1 MRPSVLSLLL
11 LAGSLLTIAA
21 MAAPLPDFVASYTL
35 EQHSLRIGTASIA
48 LHTDARG
55 QYLYEFH
62 SWPNRWIAW
71 FADNELHESSRGK
84 LDASGIRPHQY
95 HYQRSG
101 GSERIANLAFDWQT
115 MTVKNDVAGSLWEME
130 IPAGTLDKLVTQL
143 DMMIALGQGK
153 RDVTYTVA
161 DGGTLKQYRYR
172 IIGMET
178 LDLPAGS
185 FETVK
190 VAKLRK
196 DIEQETSIWF
206 APALH
211 YLPVRIWR
219 RDGDDE
225 EYVSELED
233 FSRSLR
239 VKKTSASPDPIQ

>member
-1 MRPSVLSLLL
+1 MRRYCLSLLS
-11 LAGSLLTIAA
+11 LAGSLLPLAA
-21 MAAPLPDFVASYTL
+21 MAAPLPDFEASYTL
-35 EQHSLRIGTASIA
+35 EQHNLRIGTARIA
-48 LHTDARG
+48 LHTDAQG

-71 FADNELHESSRGK
+71 FSDNELHESSRGK
-84 LDASGIRPHQY
+84 LDASGTRPEQY

-101 GSERIANLAFDWQT
+101 GSERTASLSFDWQS
-115 MTVKNDVAGSLWEME
+115 MTVTNDVAGSHWEMD
-130 IPAGTLDKLVTQL
+130 IPPGTLDKLATQL

-161 DGGTLKQYRYR
+161 DGGTLKEYRYR
-172 IIGMET
+172 VVGTET

-185 FETVK
+185 FETFK

-196 DIEQETSIWF
+196 DIEQQTLIWF

-225 EYVSELED
+225 AYQSELED
-233 FSRSLR
+233 FSTSLWGMANPR
-239 VKKTSASPDPIQ
+239 P